1 MGPRMISIKSYAYAP
16 GTVTVAVGT
25 RVTFTNHDSTAHTAT
40 ATSPALD
47 TGSIGAGKS
56 ATVTLS
62 HAGTYHYIC
71 QFHPFMHG
79 TLIVR

>member
-1 MGPRMISIKSYAYAP
+1 MISIKSYAYTP
-16 GTVTVAVGT
+16 VTLTVAVGT
-25 RVTFTNHDSTAHTAT
+25 RVTFTNHDATAHTAT

-47 TGSIGAGKS
+47 TGSIAAGKS

-62 HAGTYHYIC
+62 HPGTYHYIC

-79 TLIVR
+79 TLIVG